1 MKYDLD
7 TIRHSTAHVMA
18 SAVKNLYPRTKLGIG
33 PTIEDGF
40 YYDFD
45 SNHRFSKS
53 DFNKIIKE
61 MSSIKRSKV
70 PFERVEKSIDKAVK
84 YVKEIGEPYKEMII
98 QDLKESG
105 ETKVSFYKTGS
116 FVDLCRGP
124 HVNNS
129 SQIGEFEI
137 LSVAGAYW
145 KGSEKNKMLQ
155 RIYATAW
162 ETRADLED
170 YLIKREQAKE
180 RDHRKIGKELDLFMI
195 SEEVGLGLPLW
206 LPKGAAIRRELENFV
221 VDLEKKYGFDH
232 VYSPI
237 LGNLNLY
244 KTSGHW
250 QHYRNLMYSPV
261 SIEEEQYLLR
271 PMICPHHIVIYK
283 HKPKSYRDLPVRI
296 AEEGTVYRF
305 EKSGEL
311 SGLSRVR
318 SFTIN
323 DAHIFCT
330 KDQIVSEVKSILG
343 LISKL
348 YKATGLKEYT
358 LDLALKD
365 NDKEKYVKG
374 EKMWSEVE
382 ESLKEALDKSG
393 EKYSIKK
400 GEAAFYGP
408 KIDVQAKDALGREF
422 TLSTIQLDAY
432 LPKKF
437 NLEYTDSN
445 GKKQTPLL
453 IHRALIGSF
462 ERFFAFL
469 IEHHAGKFPVWLS
482 PIQTKILPIA
492 DRHNVYAQGVEK
504 ILKEH
509 NIRVEVDSRNETL
522 QSKIRDAQLEKV
534 PYMLVVG
541 DKEKVNKKV
550 SVRERDKKELEVL
563 EVEDFST
570 KILKKIHSERNV

>member
-61 MSSIKRSKV
+61 MTSIKRSKV

-124 HVNNS
+124 HVSNS

-437 NLEYTDSN
+437 NLEYTDSD

-492 DRHNVYAQGVEK
+492 DRHNEYAQSVEK

-534 PYMLVVG
+534 PYMRVVG

>member
-124 HVNNS
+124 HVSNS

-237 LGNLNLY
+237 LGSLNLY

>member
-18 SAVKNLYPRTKLGIG
+18 SAVKNLYPRTKIGIG

-124 HVNNS
+124 HVSNS

-296 AEEGTVYRF
+296 AEEGIVYRF

-330 KDQIVSEVKSILG
+330 KDQIVSEVKNILG
-343 LISKL
+343 LINKL

-382 ESLKEALDKSG
+382 EALKEALDKSG

-445 GKKQTPLL
+445 GKKQTPFL

-492 DRHNVYAQGVEK
+492 DRHNVYAQSVEK

-541 DKEKVNKKV
+541 DKEKINKKV

-570 KILKKIHSERNV
+570 KFLKKIHSERNV

>member
-18 SAVKNLYPRTKLGIG
+18 YAVKNLYPRTKLGIG

-237 LGNLNLY
+237 LGSLNLY

>member
-237 LGNLNLY
+237 LGSLNLY